1 MQINFKDIIQITII
15 TVVLSFIR
23 YLFLDEYPL
32 LKTTKLAEASQISDD
47 NNNLLMFVEN
57 LESPTLIDIKTA
69 KLLYDNQLATFID
82 ARDSD
87 SFKNQHIFSSINIP
101 YDLIEQIESDYD
113 LNYLIEL
120 NENFIINVKLDDYSF
135 FIGLDDGDFY
145 ISKNI
150 ENIDNKSYANKNFII
165 YCSGHGCSL
174 SEDLGFYLYN
184 LGVKNILIYEG
195 GIPEWIDNK
204 YPVSNE

>member
-32 LKTTKLAEASQISDD
+32 LKTTKLAEASQISDEND
-47 NNNLLMFVEN
+47 NLLMFVEN
-57 LESPTLIDIKTA
+57 LESPTLVDIKTA

-113 LNYLIEL
+113 LN
-120 NENFIINVKLDDYSF
+120 S
-135 FIGLDDGDFY
+135 
-145 ISKNI
+145 
-150 ENIDNKSYANKNFII
+150 
-165 YCSGHGCSL
+165 
-174 SEDLGFYLYN
+174 
-184 LGVKNILIYEG
+184 
-195 GIPEWIDNK
+195 
-204 YPVSNE
+204 